1 MMNPGKNVSKMAMH
15 ITYGCLVVPVEVE
28 LYDDT
33 VLHIREEILAKV
45 WETRVNG
52 VIIDLSGVS
61 VIDSF
66 SGGVIRDTAKAVSL
80 LGATTVISGLQPE
93 TAAALVD
100 LNLYFEGIVKVSTL
114 EEGLRLLQPAAADRP
129 ELNNETL

>member
-33 VLHIREEILAKV
+33 VLLIREEILAKV
-45 WETRVNG
+45 RETRVNG